1 MRKLTAREINEIT
14 DVFKAT
20 LEACSSRT
28 AKVKTAG
35 TTVEV
40 DGQETDLASLPIGTA
55 IACDGGQA
63 FKTSQGW
70 TGTAIPGFFQDDEE
84 AAAELAEESSV
95 RFLCGPSTSPIA
107 SVTYEDEDE
116 WFDAVAEDEFIDFGQ
131 TALIL
136 NSGDSAGGP
145 VIRING
151 TATYYCKMA
160 DYFYNEAGE
169 TLSSPSK
176 LARDA
181 ARYGFPLSV
190 ELFSPYR

>member
-1 MRKLTAREINEIT
+1 MRKLTAKEINEIT

-70 TGTAIPGFFQDDEE
+70 TGTAIPGYFQDDEE

-107 SVTYEDEDE
+107 SVTFEDEDE

-131 TALIL
+131 TALVL

-151 TATYYCKMA
+151 TATYYCEMA

-169 TLSSPSK
+169 TLSSPPK

>member
-1 MRKLTAREINEIT
+1 MRKLTAKEINEIT

-35 TTVEV
+35 TSVEV
-40 DGQETDLASLPIGTA
+40 DGQETDLASLPTGTA

-70 TGTAIPGFFQDDEE
+70 TGTALPGYFSDDEE

-95 RFLCGPSTSPIA
+95 RFLCGPSTSPLD
-107 SVTYEDEDE
+107 SVTFEDEDE
-116 WFDAVAEDEFIDFGQ
+116 WYDAVAEEEFIDFGNY
-131 TALIL
+131 ALVL
-136 NSGDSAGGP
+136 NSADSAGGP

-151 TATYYCKMA
+151 TATYYCQMA

-176 LARDA
+176 FARDA
-181 ARYGFPLSV
+181 AQYGFPLRL
-190 ELFSPYR
+190 ELFTPYR

>member
-1 MRKLTAREINEIT
+1 MRKLTAKEINEIT

-35 TTVEV
+35 TSVEV

-70 TGTAIPGFFQDDEE
+70 TGTALPGYFSDDEE

-107 SVTYEDEDE
+107 SVTFEDEDE

-131 TALIL
+131 TALVL
-136 NSGDSAGGP
+136 NSADSAGGP

-151 TATYYCKMA
+151 TATYYCEMA

>member
-1 MRKLTAREINEIT
+1 MRKLTAKEINEIT

-35 TTVEV
+35 TSVEV

-70 TGTAIPGFFQDDEE
+70 TGTAIPGYFQDDEE

-95 RFLCGPSTSPIA
+95 RFLCGPSTPPIA

-131 TALIL
+131 TALVL
-136 NSGDSAGGP
+136 NSADSAGGP

-151 TATYYCKMA
+151 TATYYCEMA

>member
-70 TGTAIPGFFQDDEE
+70 TGTAPPGYFSDDEE

-107 SVTYEDEDE
+107 SVTFEDEDE

-131 TALIL
+131 TALVL
-136 NSGDSAGGP
+136 NSADSAGGP

-151 TATYYCKMA
+151 TATYYCEMA

>member
-1 MRKLTAREINEIT
+1 MRKLTANEINEIT

-35 TTVEV
+35 TSVEV
-40 DGQETDLASLPIGTA
+40 DGQETDLVSLPIGTA

-70 TGTAIPGFFQDDEE
+70 TGTALPGYFSDDEE

-131 TALIL
+131 TALVL
-136 NSGDSAGGP
+136 NSADSAGGP

-151 TATYYCKMA
+151 TATYYCQMA

-169 TLSSPSK
+169 ALSSPAK

>member
-1 MRKLTAREINEIT
+1 MRKLTAKEINEIT

-35 TTVEV
+35 TSVEV

-70 TGTAIPGFFQDDEE
+70 TGTALPGYFSDDEE

-95 RFLCGPSTSPIA
+95 RFLCGPSSSPIA
-107 SVTYEDEDE
+107 SVTFEDEDE

-131 TALIL
+131 TALVL
-136 NSGDSAGGP
+136 NSADSAGGP

-151 TATYYCKMA
+151 TATYYCQMA

>member
-1 MRKLTAREINEIT
+1 MRKFTAREINEIT

-35 TTVEV
+35 TSVEV

-70 TGTAIPGFFQDDEE
+70 TGTALVGYFSDDEE

-107 SVTYEDEDE
+107 SVTFEDEDE

-131 TALIL
+131 TALVL
-136 NSGDSAGGP
+136 NSADSAGGP

-151 TATYYCKMA
+151 TATYYCEMA

>member
-1 MRKLTAREINEIT
+1 MRKFTAREINEIT

-35 TTVEV
+35 TSVEV

-70 TGTAIPGFFQDDEE
+70 TGTALVGFFSDDEE

-95 RFLCGPSTSPIA
+95 RFLCGPSSSPIA
-107 SVTYEDEDE
+107 SVTFEDEDE

-131 TALIL
+131 TALVL
-136 NSGDSAGGP
+136 NSADSAGGP

-151 TATYYCKMA
+151 TATYYCEMA

>member
-1 MRKLTAREINEIT
+1 MRKLTAKEINEIT

-35 TTVEV
+35 TSVEV

-55 IACDGGQA
+55 IACDDGQA

-70 TGTAIPGFFQDDEE
+70 TGTALPGYFSDDEE

-107 SVTYEDEDE
+107 SVTFEDEDE

-131 TALIL
+131 TALVL
-136 NSGDSAGGP
+136 NSADSAGGP

-151 TATYYCKMA
+151 TATYYCQMA

-181 ARYGFPLSV
+181 AKYGFPLSV

>member
-1 MRKLTAREINEIT
+1 MRKFTAREINEIT

-70 TGTAIPGFFQDDEE
+70 TGTAIPGYFQDDEE
-84 AAAELAEESSV
+84 AAAELAEESPV

-107 SVTYEDEDE
+107 SVTFEDEDE

-131 TALIL
+131 TALVL

-151 TATYYCKMA
+151 TATYYCEMA

>member
-35 TTVEV
+35 TSVEV

-70 TGTAIPGFFQDDEE
+70 TGTALPGYFSDDEV

-107 SVTYEDEDE
+107 SVTFEDEDE

-131 TALIL
+131 TALVL
-136 NSGDSAGGP
+136 NSADSAGGP

-151 TATYYCKMA
+151 TATYYCQMA

-181 ARYGFPLSV
+181 AKYGFPLTL

>member
-1 MRKLTAREINEIT
+1 MRKLTAKEINEIT

-35 TTVEV
+35 TSVEV

-70 TGTAIPGFFQDDEE
+70 TGTAIPGYFQDDEE
-84 AAAELAEESSV
+84 AAAELAGESSV

-131 TALIL
+131 TALVL

-151 TATYYCKMA
+151 TATYYCEMA

>member
-1 MRKLTAREINEIT
+1 MRKLTAKEINEIT

-35 TTVEV
+35 TSVEV

-70 TGTAIPGFFQDDEE
+70 TGTALLGFFSDDEE

-131 TALIL
+131 TALVL
-136 NSGDSAGGP
+136 NSADSAGGP

-151 TATYYCKMA
+151 TATYYCQMA

>member
-1 MRKLTAREINEIT
+1 MRKLTAKEINEIT

-28 AKVKTAG
+28 AKVKTAENG
-35 TTVEV
+35 VLVEGNEV
-40 DGQETDLASLPIGTA
+40 DLASLPVGTTLFN
-55 IACDGGQA
+55 DYGTA

-70 TGTAIPGFFQDDEE
+70 TRTALPGYFSDDEE

-107 SVTYEDEDE
+107 SVTFEDEDE

-131 TALIL
+131 TALVL
-136 NSGDSAGGP
+136 NSADSAGGP

-151 TATYYCKMA
+151 TATYYCQMA

>member
-1 MRKLTAREINEIT
+1 MRKLTAKEINEIT

-35 TTVEV
+35 TSVEV

-70 TGTAIPGFFQDDEE
+70 TGTALPGYFSDDEE

-95 RFLCGPSTSPIA
+95 RFLCGPSSSPIT

-131 TALIL
+131 TALVL
-136 NSGDSAGGP
+136 NSADSAGGP

-151 TATYYCKMA
+151 TATYYFQMA

>member
-1 MRKLTAREINEIT
+1 MRKLTAKEINEIT

-35 TTVEV
+35 TSVEV

-70 TGTAIPGFFQDDEE
+70 TGTAIPGYFQDDEE

-131 TALIL
+131 TALVL
-136 NSGDSAGGP
+136 NSADSAGGP

-151 TATYYCKMA
+151 TATYYCEMA

>member
-1 MRKLTAREINEIT
+1 MRKLTAKEINEIT

-35 TTVEV
+35 TSVEV

-70 TGTAIPGFFQDDEE
+70 TGTAIPGYFQDDEE

-107 SVTYEDEDE
+107 SVTFEDEDE

-131 TALIL
+131 TALVL

-151 TATYYCKMA
+151 TATYYCEMA

-181 ARYGFPLSV
+181 AKYGFPLSV

>member
-1 MRKLTAREINEIT
+1 MRKLTANEINEIT

-35 TTVEV
+35 TSVEV
-40 DGQETDLASLPIGTA
+40 DGQETDLVSLPIGTA

-70 TGTAIPGFFQDDEE
+70 TGTALVGYFSDDEE

-107 SVTYEDEDE
+107 SVTFEDEDE

-131 TALIL
+131 IALVL
-136 NSGDSAGGP
+136 NSADSAGGP

-151 TATYYCKMA
+151 TATYYCEMA

>member
-1 MRKLTAREINEIT
+1 MRKLTAKEINEIT

-35 TTVEV
+35 TSVEV

-70 TGTAIPGFFQDDEE
+70 TGTALPGYFSDDEE

-131 TALIL
+131 TALVL
-136 NSGDSAGGP
+136 NSADSAGGP

-151 TATYYCKMA
+151 TATYYCEMA

>member
-1 MRKLTAREINEIT
+1 MRKLTAKEINEIT

-35 TTVEV
+35 TSVEV

-63 FKTSQGW
+63 YKTSQGW
-70 TGTAIPGFFQDDEE
+70 TGTALPGYFSDDEE

-95 RFLCGPSTSPIA
+95 RFLCGPSSSPIA

-116 WFDAVAEDEFIDFGQ
+116 WFDAVAEEEFIDFGQ
-131 TALIL
+131 TALVL
-136 NSGDSAGGP
+136 NSADSAGGP

-151 TATYYCKMA
+151 TATYYCQMA

>member
-35 TTVEV
+35 TSVEV

-70 TGTAIPGFFQDDEE
+70 TGTALPGYFSDDEE

-131 TALIL
+131 TALVL
-136 NSGDSAGGP
+136 NSADSAGGP
-145 VIRING
+145 VIRIND
-151 TATYYCKMA
+151 TATYYCQMA

>member
-1 MRKLTAREINEIT
+1 MRKLTAKEINEIT

-35 TTVEV
+35 TSVEV

-70 TGTAIPGFFQDDEE
+70 TGTALPGYFSDDEE

-95 RFLCGPSTSPIA
+95 RFLCGPSSSPIA

-131 TALIL
+131 TALVL
-136 NSGDSAGGP
+136 NSADSAGGP

-151 TATYYCKMA
+151 TSTYYCQMA

>member
-1 MRKLTAREINEIT
+1 MRKLTAKEINEIT

-35 TTVEV
+35 TSVEV

-70 TGTAIPGFFQDDEE
+70 TGTALPGYFSDDEE

-131 TALIL
+131 TALVL
-136 NSGDSAGGP
+136 NSADSAGGP

-151 TATYYCKMA
+151 TATYYCQMA

>member
-1 MRKLTAREINEIT
+1 MRKLTAKEINEIT

-70 TGTAIPGFFQDDEE
+70 TGTAIPGYFQDDEE

-131 TALIL
+131 TALVL
-136 NSGDSAGGP
+136 NPADSAGGP

-151 TATYYCKMA
+151 TATYYCEMA